1 MCRTNSTRVESP
13 PVIDSKMIT
22 FLSLLAL
29 LCAAFLLLVLVF
41 SIWRLVA
48 GRLPG
53 PVQDVR
59 EGIGQAAL
67 WMAFAVAAT
76 TTFGSLW
83 LSEVEK
89 LPPCHLCWLQ
99 RYFMYPQTLLLG
111 AAAIGR
117 WVWIRWI
124 SIPMVVI
131 GAGISTYHY
140 ILERFPD
147 DVSSSCSTE
156 VPCTTVWIWKYHF
169 MSIPAMA
176 WLAFVTI
183 AVLLMLAKTRSPVST
198 LSDSGAER
206 RIGA

>member
-1 MCRTNSTRVESP
+1 
-13 PVIDSKMIT
+13 MIT

-29 LCAAFLLLVLVF
+29 LCLTFLIAVAVF
-41 SIWRLVA
+41 SVWRLA
-48 GRLPG
+48 TGRLPAPIG
-53 PVQDVR
+53 EIRQ
-59 EGIGQAAL
+59 GLGQAAL

-117 WVWIRWI
+117 WIWIRWI
-124 SIPMVVI
+124 SIPMVLI

-140 ILERFPD
+140 ALERFPD
-147 DVSSSCSTE
+147 DVASSCSTD

-169 MSIPAMA
+169 LSIPAMA

-183 AVLLMLAKTRSPVST
+183 AVLLLLARRPDVPAGVPG
-198 LSDSGAER
+198 DSLDEPIEAEL
-206 RIGA
+206 I

>member
-1 MCRTNSTRVESP
+1 
-13 PVIDSKMIT
+13 MIT
-22 FLSLLAL
+22 FFSLLAL
-29 LCAAFLLLVLVF
+29 LCLAFLVVVAVLA
-41 SIWRLVA
+41 IWRLAA
-48 GRLPG
+48 GRLPEQ
-53 PVQDVR
+53 VRQAR
-59 EGIGQAAL
+59 EGIGQVAL

-124 SIPMVVI
+124 SIPMVII

-147 DVSSSCSTE
+147 DVASACTDG

-169 MSIPAMA
+169 LSIPAMA

-183 AVLLMLAKTRSPVST
+183 AVLLALARRSDTATDGPG
-198 LSDSGAER
+198 DSLDQPIEAEL
-206 RIGA
+206 IT

>member
-1 MCRTNSTRVESP
+1 
-13 PVIDSKMIT
+13 MIT

-29 LCAAFLLLVLVF
+29 LCLAFLIAVAVF
-41 SIWRLVA
+41 SVWRLA
-48 GRLPG
+48 TGRLPAPIG
-53 PVQDVR
+53 EIRQ
-59 EGIGQAAL
+59 GLGQAAL

-99 RYFMYPQTLLLG
+99 RYFMYPQTVLLG

-117 WVWIRWI
+117 WIWIRWI
-124 SIPMVVI
+124 SIPMVLI

-140 ILERFPD
+140 VLERFPD
-147 DVSSSCSTE
+147 DVASSCSTD

-169 MSIPAMA
+169 LSIPAMA

-183 AVLLMLAKTRSPVST
+183 AVLLLLARRPDVPAGVPE
-198 LSDSGAER
+198 DSLDKPIEAEL
-206 RIGA
+206 I

>member
-1 MCRTNSTRVESP
+1 
-13 PVIDSKMIT
+13 
-22 FLSLLAL
+22 
-29 LCAAFLLLVLVF
+29 
-41 SIWRLVA
+41 
-48 GRLPG
+48 
-53 PVQDVR
+53 
-59 EGIGQAAL
+59 
-67 WMAFAVAAT
+67 MAFAVAAT

-117 WVWIRWI
+117 WIWIRWI
-124 SIPMVVI
+124 SIPMVLI

-140 ILERFPD
+140 VLERFPD
-147 DVSSSCSTE
+147 DVASSCSTD

-169 MSIPAMA
+169 LSIPAMA

-183 AVLLMLAKTRSPVST
+183 AVLLLLARRPDVPAVTPE
-198 LSDSGAER
+198 DSLDQPIEAEL
-206 RIGA
+206 I

>member
-1 MCRTNSTRVESP
+1 
-13 PVIDSKMIT
+13 MIT

-29 LCAAFLLLVLVF
+29 LCLAFLVGVLVM
-41 SIWRLVA
+41 SIWRLLA
-48 GRLPG
+48 GRLPHQAQ
-53 PVQDVR
+53 VVR
-59 EGIGQAAL
+59 DGIGQAAL

-99 RYFMYPQTLLLG
+99 RYFMYPQAVLLG

-117 WVWIRWI
+117 WYWIRWI
-124 SIPMVVI
+124 SITMVVI

-147 DVSSSCSTE
+147 DISSSCSTD

-169 MSIPAMA
+169 LSIPGMA

-183 AVLLMLAKTRSPVST
+183 GVLLLLARRPLATDPR
-198 LSDSGAER
+198 DSEPEGGEGILGSSSEAELTP
-206 RIGA
+206 

>member
-1 MCRTNSTRVESP
+1 
-13 PVIDSKMIT
+13 MIT

-29 LCAAFLLLVLVF
+29 LCLAFLITVAFF
-41 SIWRLVA
+41 SVWRVVT
-48 GRLPG
+48 GRLPA
-53 PVQDVR
+53 PVGEVR

-117 WVWIRWI
+117 WIWIRWI
-124 SIPMVVI
+124 SIPMVLI

-140 ILERFPD
+140 VLERFPD
-147 DVSSSCSTE
+147 DVASSCSTD

-169 MSIPAMA
+169 LSIPAMA

-183 AVLLMLAKTRSPVST
+183 AVLLLLARRPDVPAVVPQ
-198 LSDSGAER
+198 DSLDQPIEAEL
-206 RIGA
+206 I

>member
-1 MCRTNSTRVESP
+1 M
-13 PVIDSKMIT
+13 
-22 FLSLLAL
+22 
-29 LCAAFLLLVLVF
+29 
-41 SIWRLVA
+41 
-48 GRLPG
+48 
-53 PVQDVR
+53 
-59 EGIGQAAL
+59 QAYS
-67 WMAFAVAAT
+67 V
-76 TTFGSLW
+76 G
-83 LSEVEK
+83 
-89 LPPCHLCWLQ
+89 LPPSSECYRASYKTVPRDRVTPRDRLEDDYVPVAVRTVVRGVPD

-117 WVWIRWI
+117 WMWIRWI

-183 AVLLMLAKTRSPVST
+183 GVLLLLARRSDPVST
-198 LSDSGAER
+198 PSDTEADQR
-206 RIGA
+206 VIA